1 MLRFSV
7 SVPLIVLGISVL
19 IIANSCE
26 RNPKEVQ
33 LEQYYSAGKL
43 FYQSRCANCHGTD
56 GKGIGKLYPPLAQS
70 DYLLENP
77 NRTVCIVKYGLNDTI
92 VVNGITYHL
101 PMPANESLSS
111 LEIAQILTFVY
122 TEWGSKPTLFEEEQV
137 RQLLDTCK
145 IQQKNV
151 KN

>member
-1 MLRFSV
+1 
-7 SVPLIVLGISVL
+7 
-19 IIANSCE
+19 
-26 RNPKEVQ
+26 
-33 LEQYYSAGKL
+33 
-43 FYQSRCANCHGTD
+43 
-56 GKGIGKLYPPLAQS
+56 
-70 DYLLENP
+70 
-77 NRTVCIVKYGLNDTI
+77 
-92 VVNGITYHL
+92 
-101 PMPANESLSS
+101 MPANESLSS